1 LILTIAQKSN
11 IVIDVF
17 VFLIELIYMKC
28 RMCGYEFD
36 EKTGQNCQVCG
47 KSNCSAVHCPN
58 CGYGNSPEF
67 EEEFKIITALKNKLG
82 FK

>member
-1 LILTIAQKSN
+1 
-11 IVIDVF
+11 
-17 VFLIELIYMKC
+17 
-28 RMCGYEFD
+28 MCGYDFD

-67 EEEFKIITALKNKLG
+67 EEEFKMIKALKNKLG